1 MNTWFHP
8 SRFSRLFISLA
19 VVVISLAIAGCGFK
33 LRGAQAPLPFK
44 QVAWRGATGPV
55 SAALS
60 QALVSQGASVN
71 ASVKQVNQSGT
82 NAEGDAPSDI
92 DLIIEVNVDQ
102 RERQVVAS
110 TIAGQ
115 VRELDLR
122 VRFNW
127 QAFNRQ
133 GRPITPVI
141 DMVLSQ
147 DLSYQ
152 ESAAL
157 SKALEQDA
165 IYDSLQSRMVSQ
177 VMRRL
182 SGLSVDE
189 GVQ

>member
-1 MNTWFHP
+1 MNTLRNPFRFAP
-8 SRFSRLFISLA
+8 LFSRLAVAALSLA
-19 VVVISLAIAGCGFK
+19 LVGCGFQ
-33 LRGAQAPLPFK
+33 LRGAPAQLPFK
-44 QVAWRGATGPV
+44 QVAWRGVTGPV
-55 SAALS
+55 ATAVS
-60 QALVSQGASVN
+60 QAIAGQGVSVSRSVP
-71 ASVKQVNQSGT
+71 QINQSGT

-92 DLIIEVNVDQ
+92 DLIIEVNIDQ

-127 QAFNRQ
+127 QAFDRQ

-165 IYDSLQSRMVSQ
+165 TYENLQARMVAQ

-182 SGLSVDE
+182 AGLWIK
-189 GVQ
+189 

>member
-1 MNTWFHP
+1 M
-8 SRFSRLFISLA
+8 
-19 VVVISLAIAGCGFK
+19 VVVSLAIAGCGFN

-44 QVAWRGATGPV
+44 QVVWRGSTGPV
-55 SAALS
+55 ATALS

-71 ASVKQVNQSGT
+71 ASAKRINQSGT
-82 NAEGDAPSDI
+82 NAEGDAPADV

-141 DMVLSQ
+141 DMVVSQ

-165 IYDSLQSRMVSQ
+165 IYDTLQSRMVSQ
-177 VMRRL
+177 VLRRL

>member
-1 MNTWFHP
+1 MNTRFHS
-8 SRFSRLFISLA
+8 SRFNRLFSSLA
-19 VVVISLAIAGCGFK
+19 VVVISLAMAGCGFK

-60 QALVSQGASVN
+60 QALVSQGVEVN

-82 NAEGDAPSDI
+82 NAEGDAPAYI

-122 VRFNW
+122 VRFDCRH
-127 QAFNRQ
+127 ARLHRQ
-133 GRPITPVI
+133 G
-141 DMVLSQ
+141 Q
-147 DLSYQ
+147 H
-152 ESAAL
+152 
-157 SKALEQDA
+157 
-165 IYDSLQSRMVSQ
+165 
-177 VMRRL
+177 L
-182 SGLSVDE
+182 SGQIVPATWVQVGVYWRQFEASVA
-189 GVQ
+189 QIN